1 MTMLTSICKYTNK
14 ISGFIHRRAIHSD
27 VWKVCDGGGGACA
40 CFGHVLMFRCD
51 AAHTGVVET
60 TSIFHTC
67 SSAVIDMFNIETT
80 RGIQS
85 WDTLSQKVCQ
95 RKLKLRVR

>member
-1 MTMLTSICKYTNK
+1 MVLKQLEMGHIERQCTRLYASIQTRFRD
-14 ISGFIHRRAIHSD
+14 SFIAEQFIQICEKCAR
-27 VWKVCDGGGGACA
+27 GGGACA
-40 CFGHVLMFRCD
+40 CFGHALMFLCD

-85 WDTLSQKVCQ
+85 
-95 RKLKLRVR
+95 